1 MRSLRKHVYK
11 YKILV
16 FIYCKTHL
24 GVSSLLTDQSCLV
37 PVPEDVAR
45 LNVNLEDVNS
55 FLFTH
60 HSNKEPM
67 VFHVPNKAVRNSL
80 KLHVNVSE
88 GVVCR
93 TSMLPGDACIVH
105 STVGPATS
113 LITQY
118 GLVLALGLDFTFQIC
133 VPCTCTCHTPVMI
146 NLDRGERFTGSNF
159 HMSPY

>member
-1 MRSLRKHVYK
+1 M
-11 YKILV
+11 
-16 FIYCKTHL
+16 
-24 GVSSLLTDQSCLV
+24 SSLLTDHSCLV

-93 TSMLPGDACIVH
+93 TSMLPGAVCIVY

-118 GLVLALGLDFTFQIC
+118 GLILALGLDITFQIC
-133 VPCTCTCHTPVMI
+133 IPCMCTCHTPVMI
-146 NLDRGERFTGSNF
+146 NLDQGEHFYGGPIF
-159 HMSPY
+159 M